1 MDQAPD
7 GFEQSARIVEAFS
20 AGESDE
26 VAELLAQIAEAIRA
40 KAIDD

>member
-20 AGESDE
+20 AGAADE